1 MTTKKDF
8 VKARRKTIC
17 VTYYYR
23 RLRCHC
29 HWGILNFE
37 KIPVSKE
44 RQMNYIEDKLN
55 ELREIKTHSENKY
68 TVKEAE
74 QSISGLEK
82 QLEELQRFNRDSF
95 IDFENLGIDFLFVD
109 EAHHFK
115 KYTSNYWT
123 WKCSRGLPI
132 QRLRRMWI
140 WK

>member
-1 MTTKKDF
+1 
-8 VKARRKTIC
+8 
-17 VTYYYR
+17 
-23 RLRCHC
+23 
-29 HWGILNFE
+29 
-37 KIPVSKE
+37 
-44 RQMNYIEDKLN
+44 MNYIEDKLN

-115 KYTSNYWT
+115 NIRPITGLGNVA
-123 WKCSRGLPI
+123 GLPI
-132 QRLRRMWI
+132 HL
-140 WK
+140 

>member
-1 MTTKKDF
+1 MP
-8 VKARRKTIC
+8 
-17 VTYYYR
+17 
-23 RLRCHC
+23 LSL
-29 HWGILNFE
+29 GILKFE

-95 IDFENLGIDFLFVD
+95 IDFENLGIDFSL
-109 EAHHFK
+109 
-115 KYTSNYWT
+115 
-123 WKCSRGLPI
+123 CG
-132 QRLRRMWI
+132 
-140 WK
+140 